1 MVSAAGTGEGFSDP
15 SARPG
20 VGRRSDETGRGFH
33 RGRRSRRRA
42 TGVATCGERRR
53 PASDHD
59 SGGNLRS
66 DRAREDRD
74 PGIRARSYP
83 GICAGY
89 GSRSNL
95 VRAGKR
101 ARFGGSG
108 AAARDVGEP
117 TRFLKLTRH
126 SCRKSTRLRHEDS
139 IMRMRIG
146 VLAALTAMLS
156 AVATVAGTAGT
167 EVDPA
172 SVSEGLKAIFKY
184 GNTTRPTAERL
195 NANTVTI
202 MTGTIAGTYVQFG
215 ADLASALEDLEKKGY
230 ANNIKKQFTY
240 VTKLYNEEMHVLAP
254 KSINSL
260 AELDGKTVAVDLPN
274 GGTFVTS
281 AIVFERLGIHANF
294 AYIEQR
300 LAFEKLKQG
309 EIDAMIWVQ
318 GKPSKFSI
326 TIKDENFHLI
336 PVDYAKSL
344 QPDYLP
350 AQLTSEDY
358 PNLIAKGER
367 IDTIAA
373 PAALAAYNWAPNTE
387 RYRRLAR
394 FVDAFF
400 AKIATLQQPPFHPKW
415 KEVALHTP
423 LPGWSRFRA
432 AQEWLDRKSVGMASS
447 DVRRMFE
454 QFLSEN
460 QARSPGFAKS
470 EDREMLFRQ
479 FLEWQKKQP
488 SGR

>member
-1 MVSAAGTGEGFSDP
+1 
-15 SARPG
+15 
-20 VGRRSDETGRGFH
+20 
-33 RGRRSRRRA
+33 
-42 TGVATCGERRR
+42 
-53 PASDHD
+53 
-59 SGGNLRS
+59 
-66 DRAREDRD
+66 
-74 PGIRARSYP
+74 
-83 GICAGY
+83 
-89 GSRSNL
+89 
-95 VRAGKR
+95 
-101 ARFGGSG
+101 
-108 AAARDVGEP
+108 
-117 TRFLKLTRH
+117 
-126 SCRKSTRLRHEDS
+126 
-139 IMRMRIG
+139 MRMRIG

-184 GNTTRPTAERL
+184 GNTTRQTAERL

-215 ADLASALEDLEKKGY
+215 ADLASALDDGDNLRVLPIIGRGSVQGVADILFLKGVDLGIVRSDTLEYLEKKGY

-240 VTKLYNEEMHVLAP
+240 ITKLYNEEMHVLAP
-254 KSINSL
+254 KSINNL
-260 AELDGKTVAVDLPN
+260 AELEGKTVAVDLPN

-373 PAALAAYNWAPNTE
+373 PAVLAAYNWTPNTE

-423 LPGWSRFRA
+423 LSGWSRFRA

>member
-1 MVSAAGTGEGFSDP
+1 
-15 SARPG
+15 
-20 VGRRSDETGRGFH
+20 
-33 RGRRSRRRA
+33 
-42 TGVATCGERRR
+42 
-53 PASDHD
+53 
-59 SGGNLRS
+59 
-66 DRAREDRD
+66 
-74 PGIRARSYP
+74 
-83 GICAGY
+83 
-89 GSRSNL
+89 
-95 VRAGKR
+95 
-101 ARFGGSG
+101 
-108 AAARDVGEP
+108 
-117 TRFLKLTRH
+117 
-126 SCRKSTRLRHEDS
+126 
-139 IMRMRIG
+139 MRMRIG

-184 GNTTRPTAERL
+184 GNTTRQTAERL

-215 ADLASALEDLEKKGY
+215 ADLASALDDGDNLRVLPIIGRGSVQGVADILFLKGVDLGIVRSDTLEYLEKKGY

-240 VTKLYNEEMHVLAP
+240 ITKLYNEEMHVLAP
-254 KSINSL
+254 KSINNL
-260 AELDGKTVAVDLPN
+260 AELEGKTVAVDLPN

-294 AYIEQR
+294 TYIEQR

-318 GKPSKFSI
+318 GKPSKFST

-373 PAALAAYNWAPNTE
+373 PAVLAAYNWAPNTE

-423 LPGWSRFRA
+423 LSGWSRFRA

>member
-1 MVSAAGTGEGFSDP
+1 
-15 SARPG
+15 
-20 VGRRSDETGRGFH
+20 
-33 RGRRSRRRA
+33 
-42 TGVATCGERRR
+42 
-53 PASDHD
+53 
-59 SGGNLRS
+59 
-66 DRAREDRD
+66 
-74 PGIRARSYP
+74 
-83 GICAGY
+83 
-89 GSRSNL
+89 
-95 VRAGKR
+95 
-101 ARFGGSG
+101 
-108 AAARDVGEP
+108 
-117 TRFLKLTRH
+117 
-126 SCRKSTRLRHEDS
+126 
-139 IMRMRIG
+139 MRMRIG

-184 GNTTRPTAERL
+184 GNTTRQTAERL

-215 ADLASALEDLEKKGY
+215 ADLASALDDGDNLRVLPIIGRGSVQGVADILFLKGVDLGIVRSDTLEYLEKKGY

-240 VTKLYNEEMHVLAP
+240 ITKLYNEEMHVLAP
-254 KSINSL
+254 KSINNL
-260 AELDGKTVAVDLPN
+260 AELEGKTVAVDLPN

-373 PAALAAYNWAPNTE
+373 PAALAAYNWTPNTE

-423 LPGWSRFRA
+423 LSGWSRFRA